1 MLKSQLIISVMYPGV
16 SIIKPFLNFIY
27 ELENKRDF
35 PPKEE
40 TNQKGKPLRRELR
53 LGWCILTMDEIS
65 S

>member
-1 MLKSQLIISVMYPGV
+1 V